1 MNHQNLPTD
10 MNLGYVVELNT
21 VEIHTDETTSVVEN
35 DLTVKLKFKYV
46 IKKFVN
52 VKVRLQSFNE
62 YWIKKKFHLLICIT
76 S

>member
-10 MNLGYVVELNT
+10 MNLGYVVEQNT

-46 IKKFVN
+46 IKSLLMSKWDY
-52 VKVRLQSFNE
+52 KVLMNTEF
-62 YWIKKKFHLLICIT
+62 KKIST